1 MQEIGFIILLHLM
14 FLDKLAYDGA
24 FEQWDFGNIHIEQR
38 EKNEFTK
45 RVDTLIS
52 SLLAIKLPITFD
64 LRNRQILK
72 VHYNF
77 GTQSYPSEFTFCK
90 GLKPSIVLSIS
101 CSDTMQEY
109 NGTDRNIVTN
119 DWCRHRSG
127 KSLCWC
133 RQYSDDVGRYSDNI
147 LSA

>member
-1 MQEIGFIILLHLM
+1 MLGHLKCETLEIFTFNNM
-14 FLDKLAYDGA
+14 K
-24 FEQWDFGNIHIEQR
+24 
-38 EKNEFTK
+38 KVEFTT

-77 GTQSYPSEFTFCK
+77 GTQSYPSESTFHK

-101 CSDTMQEY
+101 CSDTILGY
-109 NGTDRNIVTN
+109 NCADKNIVTN
-119 DWCRHRSG
+119 D
-127 KSLCWC
+127 
-133 RQYSDDVGRYSDNI
+133 
-147 LSA
+147 

>member
-1 MQEIGFIILLHLM
+1 MGNSETLEIFTLNNA
-14 FLDKLAYDGA
+14 K
-24 FEQWDFGNIHIEQR
+24 
-38 EKNEFTK
+38 KVEFTT

-77 GTQSYPSEFTFCK
+77 GTQSYPSEFTFHEA
-90 GLKPSIVLSIS
+90 LKPLIVLSIS

-119 DWCRHRSG
+119 D
-127 KSLCWC
+127 
-133 RQYSDDVGRYSDNI
+133 
-147 LSA
+147 